1 MIMEKVLDIGD
12 KFTFRGSSL
21 RVEPA
26 TSNSEGGVLCEGC
39 YFFEHAFGCYN
50 DYQCIGENRPD
61 GTDVIFKEIK
71 ED

>member
-26 TSNSEGGVLCEGC
+26 TSNSEGGALCDGC

-50 DYQCIGENRPD
+50 DYQCIGKNRPD

-71 ED
+71 EE